1 MARTAKDP
9 QLLQSTDNG
18 FDARKAIR
26 IRQWGI
32 GEDLTDFMQRLIA
45 AVMYQRSVY
54 FRKPG
59 KALFFVFLHDF
70 LIEFQTFTSACHNI
84 VAYRPPRCHK
94 IVASW

>member
-26 IRQWGI
+26 IRQCGI

-59 KALFFVFLHDF
+59 KARFLVFCM
-70 LIEFQTFTSACHNI
+70 IS
-84 VAYRPPRCHK
+84 
-94 IVASW
+94 